1 MIPIKSIFTAIL
13 LLITFISWSQESGE
27 ILTRMESNMRGHA
40 AFAEITMDITRSGRT
55 REIEMKYWS
64 LGDDYRLIYIIA
76 PEQEAGTAY
85 LKRKNEIWN
94 YQPRIRRTVRI
105 PLSMVSQSWM
115 GSDFTN
121 DDLIGGTSAIYDYH
135 HEFSGKTRID
145 GHDCYIIELTP
156 YLESPVVYEKVIYFI
171 SRDYYLPLK
180 IENYNEFDELVST
193 VLFREIREFDGRYFP
208 SVREMIPAGGEN
220 RKTVITIHTK
230 TFGIDI
236 SEEFFTVENL
246 TEVR

>member
-1 MIPIKSIFTAIL
+1 MIPIKSVFPAIL
-13 LLITFISWSQESGE
+13 LLIPLIAGSQESRE
-27 ILTRMESNMRGHA
+27 ILTRMESNMRGNA
-40 AFAEITMDITRSGRT
+40 AFAEITMDITRSGQT
-55 REIEMKYWS
+55 REIGMKYWS

-76 PEQEAGTAY
+76 PEQESGTAY

-94 YQPRIRRTVRI
+94 YQPRIKRTVRV

-121 DDLIGGTSAIYDYH
+121 DDLIGGTSTLYDYY
-135 HEFSGKTRID
+135 HEFSGNTRID

-156 YLESPVVYEKVIYFI
+156 YLESPVMYEKVIYFI
-171 SRDYYLPLK
+171 SREYYLPVK
-180 IENYNEFDELVST
+180 IENYNEYDDLVST
-193 VLFREIREFDGRYFP
+193 IFFREIKEFNGRYFP
-208 SVREMIPAGGEN
+208 SVREMIPAGREN
-220 RKTVITIHTK
+220 RKTVITVHNK